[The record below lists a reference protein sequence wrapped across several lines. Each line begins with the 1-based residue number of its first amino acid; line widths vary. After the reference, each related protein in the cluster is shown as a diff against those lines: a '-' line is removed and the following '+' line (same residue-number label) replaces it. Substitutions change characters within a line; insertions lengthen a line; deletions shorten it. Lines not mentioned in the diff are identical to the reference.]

1 MGLKQCDSVIILA
14 GYGLS
19 LSHFV
24 QIVFSQFSKFLT
36 DSWLGL
42 STVEKTDGLNVGR
55 CNVSIDTCDSNGL
68 SLDPLGVFEFPVDPL
83 ESEYLIS
90 PRALGVSAPTRKTRR
105 SVHES

>member
-1 MGLKQCDSVIILA
+1 MRLA
-14 GYGLS
+14 PPR
-19 LSHFV
+19 
-24 QIVFSQFSKFLT
+24 FSKFSEFLT

-55 CNVSIDTCDSNGL
+55 CNVSIDTCDSKGL